1 MSGWSDEGAGD
12 RRGRAGTAPERP
24 QKPLPPGWSVR
35 PRGTRPPAPPNL
47 DVRDV
52 PPQEQRQRP
61 PRDPGGG
68 RPPKA
73 RRPRRWGRRIGVI
86 LLVLVVLLVGLGV
99 WVDSRLNRVDA
110 LADYQGRPA
119 ATPGADW
126 LIVGSDSRQ
135 GLDEARRRELGT
147 GQAAGRR
154 ADTMML
160 LHIPR
165 GTGKPVLVSLPRD
178 SYVPIPGRGRSKL
191 NAAYAFGG
199 PQLLS
204 RTVEQVTGI
213 RLDRYMEVGFDGFAS
228 VVDAVGGVQICPDR
242 AMRDPMAGL
251 NVKAGCQVVGSR
263 QALAYV
269 RTRAGGRGDLDRV
282 ERQQEFLGSL
292 IGKSTSPGV
301 LLNPFRSV
309 PLLLRGTDAVA
320 VDQAAHFWN
329 LIRFP
334 FAMRA
339 IANGGGVATTV
350 PVAGTATISGAG
362 SVVQW
367 DRERALALFQALQR
381 DQPVDQLV
389 DKAQRQPAG
398 RRLESS

>member
-1 MSGWSDEGAGD
+1 MTGWSDEGPGD
-12 RRGRAGTAPERP
+12 RPGRAGTAGERP

-35 PRGTRPPAPPNL
+35 PRGMRQGSPRNL

-52 PPQEQRQRP
+52 RPRERRQRP
-61 PRDPGGG
+61 PRDPRGG
-68 RPPKA
+68 RPRGA
-73 RRPRRWGRRIGVI
+73 RRPRRWGRRVGVF
-86 LLVLVVLLVGLGV
+86 LLVLLVLLVGLAV

-110 LADYQGRPA
+110 LVDYQGRPA
-119 ATPGADW
+119 ATPGTDW

-178 SYVPIPGRGRSKL
+178 SYVPIPGRDRNKL

-199 PQLLS
+199 PKLLAQ
-204 RTVEQVTGI
+204 TVEQVTGI
-213 RLDRYMEVGFDGFAS
+213 RIDRYMEVGFDGFAS

-242 AMRDPMAGL
+242 AMRDPVAGL
-251 NVKAGCQVVGSR
+251 NVKAGCQVVGSK

-301 LLNPFRSV
+301 LLNPLRGV
-309 PLLLRGTDAVA
+309 PLLLRGTEAVA
-320 VDQAAHFWN
+320 VDQAAHVWN

-339 IANGGGVATTV
+339 ISSGGGVATTV
-350 PVAGTATISGAG
+350 PVAGTATIGGAG

-367 DRERALALFQALQR
+367 DRDRALALFEALKR
-381 DQPVDQLV
+381 DQSVEGLV
-389 DKAQRQPAG
+389 EQG
-398 RRLESS
+398 